1 MRGRDLRIIQKI
13 IVCGLLFLL
22 LAACQGGS
30 TATPSLMPVLDLQTA
45 SPTATLLPEGLR
57 LTPEELEGLE
67 LELWSPWLDE
77 GGDQLG
83 FLVDDFN
90 QSNIYGIQ
98 VRLTTWGGDTALLDA
113 VESTDALPD
122 IFIAS
127 PEEAFRMQAAG
138 LPLLALDDYLVSSQW
153 GYTPE
158 EQADRIEAAWQLGQ
172 SGGTQYGIPAETDAQ
187 FLFYNLTWGLELG
200 FNAPPKTRADFLLQ
214 SCKAQ
219 KANLEDDSRENNGT
233 GGWLIA
239 YDSAS
244 LLAWLSASDSP
255 LPAGAPFTFDL
266 PETRSVL
273 DYLKNLEARD
283 CSWLGK
289 AATPYEY
296 FTKRYA
302 LMVSGSLAEIA
313 DQRTAFTRAGSS
325 DQWVLIPYPRQS
337 EDSPTLVSGSSHFAV
352 PSDPAH
358 QMAAWVFLRWMN
370 ESSQQMRMM
379 QSGVG
384 WPSRQTAADAYA
396 AGFESDLVYSYT
408 ANAMRNLSPAP
419 HEAGWSIA
427 RRLLEDAAWQ
437 LFQPETKAAQIPSLL
452 AELDA
457 TILDILA
464 MDGE

>member
-1 MRGRDLRIIQKI
+1 MRGRDLRSIGKI

-22 LAACQGGS
+22 LAACQGGPS
-30 TATPSLMPVLDLQTA
+30 ATPSLMPELDLQTA
-45 SPTATLLPEGLR
+45 SPTATILPEGLR
-57 LTPEELEGLE
+57 LTPGELEGLE
-67 LELWSPWLDE
+67 LELWSPWLEE

-90 QSNIYGIQ
+90 QGNNYGIQ
-98 VRLTTWGGDTALLDA
+98 VKLTTWGGDTALLDA
-113 VESTDALPD
+113 VESADELPD

-127 PEEAFRMQAAG
+127 PEEAFRLQAAG
-138 LPLLALDDYLVSSQW
+138 LPLLAMDDYMVSSQW
-153 GYTPE
+153 GFTPE
-158 EQADRIEAAWQLGQ
+158 ELADRIDAAWQLGQ
-172 SGGTQYGIPAETDAQ
+172 SGGIQYGIPAETDAQ

-200 FNAPPKTRADFLLQ
+200 FTTPPKNRADFLLQ

-255 LPAGAPFTFDL
+255 IPAGAPFTFDL
-266 PETRSVL
+266 PATRSVL
-273 DYLKNLEARD
+273 DYLKNLEVRD

-289 AATPYEY
+289 AASPYEY

-313 DQRTAFTRAGSS
+313 DQRMAFTRAGST
-325 DQWVLIPYPRQS
+325 DQWVVIPYPHQS
-337 EDSPTLVSGSSHFAV
+337 DNSPTLVSGSSYFTI
-352 PSDPAH
+352 PSDATH
-358 QMAAWVFLRWMN
+358 QMAAWIFLRWMN

-379 QSGVG
+379 QSGGG

-396 AGFESDLVYSYT
+396 AGLESDLVYSYT
-408 ANAMRNLSPAP
+408 ASAMRNLSPAP

-427 RRLLEDAAWQ
+427 RRLFEDAAWQ
-437 LFQPETKAAQIPSLL
+437 LFQPETKADQIPSLL

-457 TILDILA
+457 TILDILS
-464 MDGE
+464 MDGK